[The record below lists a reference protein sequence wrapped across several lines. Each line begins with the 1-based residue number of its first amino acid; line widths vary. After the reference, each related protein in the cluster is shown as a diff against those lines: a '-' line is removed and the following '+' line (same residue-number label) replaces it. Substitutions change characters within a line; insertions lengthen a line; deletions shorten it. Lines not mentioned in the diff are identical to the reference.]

1 MSLDD
6 DLEEDLEVVT
16 YENVIYEIPED
27 FYYDMLTPQKPMV
40 LRHWAYRLSENNFI
54 MVPYELLY
62 QDESTVYF
70 H

>member
-6 DLEEDLEVVT
+6 ELKIVT
-16 YENVIYEIPED
+16 YENVTYEIVED
-27 FYYDMLTPQKPMV
+27 FYYDMLNPHKPMV
-40 LRHWAYRLSENNFI
+40 LRHWAYRLGDNNFV

-62 QDESTVYF
+62 QPENTVYF